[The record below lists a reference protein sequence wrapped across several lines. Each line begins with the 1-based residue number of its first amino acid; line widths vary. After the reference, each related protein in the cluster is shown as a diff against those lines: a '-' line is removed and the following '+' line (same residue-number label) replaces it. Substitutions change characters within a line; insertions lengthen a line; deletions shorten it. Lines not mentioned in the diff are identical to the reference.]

1 MKKLLLLI
9 PFLFNTLPILAE
21 EEVTPPAIEETVE
34 EETVTETAIEVVTEP
49 ALTIEEIQELISQ
62 AAANLDEETR
72 LELEAIMAELISA
85 AGVLGE
91 TTGGIRGMFTVEN
104 IILVVNSVIVIV
116 FTAASVYLRVQVI
129 AQKLFGKRTEEELAE
144 AKARLVET
152 EGQFTMVMGSI
163 QTIGDTLTQ
172 VVSASKMSPEDKLK
186 IQENWAQTK
195 VRIQDFLAKQ
205 RERIQKYKEAI
216 ADAGESLMEVI
227 GETKD
232 VIEKYVTKDDVQK

>member
-1 MKKLLLLI
+1 MKKLLLLL
-9 PFLFNTLPILAE
+9 PFLFSPFPILAE

-34 EETVTETAIEVVTEP
+34 EETVTETAIEVVTE
-49 ALTIEEIQELISQ
+49 AGLTLEELQELISQ

-85 AGVLGE
+85 AGILGE
-91 TTGGIRGMFTVEN
+91 NTSGIRGLFTVDN
-104 IILVVNSVIVIV
+104 IILVINSVIVIV

-129 AQKLFGKRTEEELAE
+129 AQKLFGKKTEEDLLE
-144 AKARLVET
+144 AKARLIET

-172 VVSASKMSPEDKLK
+172 VVGASKMTPEDKLK
-186 IQENWAQTK
+186 IQNTWAETK

-205 RERIQKYKEAI
+205 RQRIEKYKEAL

-232 VIEKYVTKDDVQK
+232 VIENYVNKDDVQK